1 MRSIRARQ
9 EDIWPRRHEF
19 QVLTYAEEGFA
30 PLNVHAEPA
39 GLTKEQLLVFVE
51 QVNRRFETGSLHPR
65 APISAV
71 PRALIRDMRDA
82 DLLRDHIAEFLR
94 ANVLTIRATKLVFDF
109 RTPTVPRFVIDAIE
123 AALLETSAA
132 DLEEVVILE

>member
-1 MRSIRARQ
+1 MRSVRARQ

-19 QVLTYAEEGFA
+19 HVLTYAEEGFA

-39 GLTKEQLLVFVE
+39 GLAKEQLLAFVE
-51 QVNRRFETGSLHPR
+51 QMNRRFETGSLHPR

-71 PRALIRDMRDA
+71 PRALIRDLRDV

-94 ANVLTIRATKLVFDF
+94 ANVLTIRATKLMFDF
-109 RTPTVPRFVIDAIE
+109 RTPGVSKFVIEAIE
-123 AALLETSAA
+123 AALVEASAEG
-132 DLEEVVILE
+132 LEEVVTLE